1 MFNRIHRH
9 AQIALS
15 VMLLAG
21 LYVLTPA
28 PAQAQ
33 DSAFVGPDACMKCHK
48 SEHAV
53 WEATSH
59 AAVFSDFHK
68 SGEARDITKAV
79 GDRSPKNSE
88 TCILCHYTA
97 VLDSKGEPDPI
108 SGPSCESCHGAA
120 ADWIDIHNDY
130 GGQGVTAEQES
141 PEHRT
146 QRIADSVAAGMIRPD
161 MPFDTARNC
170 FTCHGLNNDALDPET
185 AALMLDAGHPANA
198 DFEFIA
204 YSQGEVRHRFYPP
217 EPTVNQEMTQA
228 QKAEW
233 YLIGQAASLV
243 AATEGLERISHPKY
257 VEAMNTRIARA
268 TDALSRVPEGAQV
281 VSAPTA
287 DNARAFASAIAGQ
300 DLSGAVGDLLPTT
313 YKE

>member
-1 MFNRIHRH
+1 M
-9 AQIALS
+9 
-15 VMLLAG
+15 AG
-21 LYVLTPA
+21 
-28 PAQAQ
+28 
-33 DSAFVGPDACMKCHK
+33 F
-48 SEHAV
+48 
-53 WEATSH
+53 
-59 AAVFSDFHK
+59 
-68 SGEARDITKAV
+68 
-79 GDRSPKNSE
+79 
-88 TCILCHYTA
+88 
-97 VLDSKGEPDPI
+97 
-108 SGPSCESCHGAA
+108 
-120 ADWIDIHNDY
+120 DY
-130 GGQGVTAEQES
+130 GAYFGPILPLADATRSADARRRGVLFDVGHGFNS
-141 PEHRT
+141 FGFD
-146 QRIADSVAAGMIRPD
+146 IAR
-161 MPFDTARNC
+161 R
-170 FTCHGLNNDALDPET
+170 
-185 AALMLDAGHPANA
+185 MLDAGHPANA
-198 DFEFIA
+198 NFEFVA

-287 DNARAFASAIAGQ
+287 ANARAFASAIAGQ